1 MSSLEVDLTSQVPM
15 YIVMIVYICIPKSN
29 YIDSYLK
36 TYDMKKEFADALP
49 KYLCECRHLVIIIIT
64 IVLLLHDHELN
75 EC

>member
-1 MSSLEVDLTSQVPM
+1 MLSSLEVDLTSQVPM

-49 KYLCECRHLVIIIIT
+49 KYLC
-64 IVLLLHDHELN
+64 
-75 EC
+75 